1 MNINRPYQFVP
12 TIALIILIEAY
23 DKMIREGDFKKQQD
37 FDLMYAEFE
46 FRINI
51 KKEEDKQIT
60 IEEYMKEV
68 ENDECCRKRNKNH

>member
-1 MNINRPYQFVP
+1 MSKERPYEHIP

-46 FRINI
+46 ERMTIQ
-51 KKEEDKQIT
+51 KEIAKQIT
-60 IEEYMKEV
+60 IEEYM
-68 ENDECCRKRNKNH
+68 RSRNK